1 MKRLQGQNAKGQSL
15 VEFTL
20 IAPLVFFIF
29 FAIIQLI
36 YMAYVFFAVQNAAF
50 SIVRKAAASVDP
62 NQYNPAFDLVYALAP
77 LEKIN
82 PVLVE
87 TALAT
92 QCQIQTQADQV
103 QISLHYPM
111 IIWIPLFQR
120 LFGQKLSSPVLSQ
133 NLDPNILENVF
144 GALKIPVPAL
154 ESRPPQAPYVH
165 WFVVTATALDENSV
179 PATAATGSP
188 L

>member
-1 MKRLQGQNAKGQSL
+1 MKCFQRQNAKGQSI

-29 FAIIQLI
+29 FAIIQLT
-36 YMAYVFFAVQNAAF
+36 YMGYVFFAVQNAAF
-50 SIVRKAAASVDP
+50 SIVRKAAASSAP

-82 PVLVE
+82 PVLIE

-120 LFGQKLSSPVLSQ
+120 LFGQKLPSSDLSQ
-133 NLDPNILENVF
+133 NLDPNLLEKVF
-144 GALKIPVPAL
+144 ETLKIPVPAL
-154 ESRPPQAPYVH
+154 EAGVPQAPYVH

-179 PATAATGSP
+179 PTTTVGSP
-188 L
+188 